1 MSLADFVKET
11 IGTLYTVDLDIVR
24 LDLLFESLLFFKDW
38 IYEVG

>member
-11 IGTLYTVDLDIVR
+11 IDTVDLDIVR
-24 LDLLFESLLFFKDW
+24 LDLLFELLLFFKDW